1 MSWWWRCLPSAG
13 CCAAA
18 RTVMCRRALPS
29 GWKWSRCCWR
39 WRPPGP
45 VGSWWSGWASGS
57 TRAPTWTRPAPCPAR
72 PPPAGH
78 PGPSS
83 PSRGRPSRRRA
94 ATGASTCCPPAASR
108 QWQGGRNMTS
118 HQQPQ
123 KDLSTAERLKM
134 TLGAVAQGIRYTLKG
149 QHQTEGKA
157 EFTVEP
163 EDVERISAAWPGP
176 QQNVARQLLDKYG
189 PPNEA
194 TPTRLFWHR
203 NGPWKRTELTSDA
216 VVHHWPAPHT
226 DFLTQYIDYRVP
238 PELTHLIT
246 MFDGSILVDRTR
258 GEVAARCDSEAANVL
273 GLNMVHEL
281 VTGKRTVEEARHTS
295 EQSTVAYNAGR
306 EAPYAERLL
315 FEVPQGG
322 TEDLD
327 ESHLSGSLLQQAA
340 GKLKDAV
347 TPGGG
352 EEATDRRTPS

>member
-13 CCAAA
+13 CCAVA

-29 GWKWSRCCWR
+29 GWGWSRWCWR

-123 KDLSTAERLKM
+123 PKDLSTAERLKM

-149 QHQTEGKA
+149 EHQTEGKA
-157 EFTVEP
+157 QLTVEL
-163 EDVERISAAWPGP
+163 EDVERIVADWPAP
-176 QQNVARQLLDKYG
+176 QQNVARQLLAKYG

-194 TPTRLFWHR
+194 TPTRLFWHHNR
-203 NGPWKRTELTSDA
+203 PWKRTELTSDA

-226 DFLTQYIDYRVP
+226 DFLTPVP
-238 PELTHLIT
+238 RLPGPTRAGAFGGHVRWQHPGRPDPGRGGRPLRLGGGQRARPEH
-246 MFDGSILVDRTR
+246 GPRTR
-258 GEVAARCDSEAANVL
+258 
-273 GLNMVHEL
+273 H
-281 VTGKRTVEEARHTS
+281 
-295 EQSTVAYNAGR
+295 R
-306 EAPYAERLL
+306 E
-315 FEVPQGG
+315 
-322 TEDLD
+322 T
-327 ESHLSGSLLQQAA
+327 
-340 GKLKDAV
+340 
-347 TPGGG
+347 
-352 EEATDRRTPS
+352 

>member
-1 MSWWWRCLPSAG
+1 
-13 CCAAA
+13 
-18 RTVMCRRALPS
+18 
-29 GWKWSRCCWR
+29 
-39 WRPPGP
+39 
-45 VGSWWSGWASGS
+45 
-57 TRAPTWTRPAPCPAR
+57 
-72 PPPAGH
+72 
-78 PGPSS
+78 
-83 PSRGRPSRRRA
+83 
-94 ATGASTCCPPAASR
+94 
-108 QWQGGRNMTS
+108 MTS

-123 KDLSTAERLKM
+123 PEELSTAERLKM
-134 TLGAVAQGIRYTLKG
+134 TGGAVAQGIRYTLAG
-149 QHQTEGKA
+149 EHQTEGKA
-157 EFTVEP
+157 QLTVEL
-163 EDVERISAAWPGP
+163 EDVERIVADWPAP
-176 QQNVARQLLDKYG
+176 QQNVARQLLAKYG

-194 TPTRLFWHR
+194 TPTRLFWHHNR
-203 NGPWKRTELTSDA
+203 PWKRTELTSDA

-226 DFLTQYIDYRVP
+226 DFLTQYLDYRVP

-281 VTGKRTVEEARHTS
+281 VTGKRTVQEARHTS

-306 EAPYAERLL
+306 QAPYAERLL

-327 ESHLSGSLLQQAA
+327 HSHLAGAVLQQAV
-340 GKLKDAV
+340 GKLKDAL

>member
-1 MSWWWRCLPSAG
+1 MK
-13 CCAAA
+13 
-18 RTVMCRRALPS
+18 V
-29 GWKWSRCCWR
+29 
-39 WRPPGP
+39 
-45 VGSWWSGWASGS
+45 
-57 TRAPTWTRPAPCPAR
+57 
-72 PPPAGH
+72 
-78 PGPSS
+78 
-83 PSRGRPSRRRA
+83 
-94 ATGASTCCPPAASR
+94 
-108 QWQGGRNMTS
+108 TS

-123 KDLSTAERLKM
+123 PEELSTGERLKM
-134 TLGAVAQGIRYTLKG
+134 TLGAVAQGIRYTLTG

-157 EFTVEP
+157 QLQVEP
-163 EDVERISAAWPGP
+163 ADVEQIIANWPEA
-176 QQNVARQLLDKYG
+176 QQNVARQLLEKYG
-189 PPNEA
+189 APNEA

-203 NGPWKRTELTSDA
+203 NHPWKRTELTSDA

-226 DFLTQYIDYRVP
+226 DFLTQYVNYRVP

-306 EAPYAERLL
+306 AAPYAERLL

-327 ESHLSGSLLQQAA
+327 KSHLSGALLQQAV
-340 GKLKDAV
+340 GKLKDALI
-347 TPGGG
+347 PGDG

>member
-1 MSWWWRCLPSAG
+1 ML
-13 CCAAA
+13 
-18 RTVMCRRALPS
+18 
-29 GWKWSRCCWR
+29 
-39 WRPPGP
+39 
-45 VGSWWSGWASGS
+45 
-57 TRAPTWTRPAPCPAR
+57 
-72 PPPAGH
+72 
-78 PGPSS
+78 
-83 PSRGRPSRRRA
+83 
-94 ATGASTCCPPAASR
+94 
-108 QWQGGRNMTS
+108 
-118 HQQPQ
+118 
-123 KDLSTAERLKM
+123 E
-134 TLGAVAQGIRYTLKG
+134 
-149 QHQTEGKA
+149 
-157 EFTVEP
+157 
-163 EDVERISAAWPGP
+163 
-176 QQNVARQLLDKYG
+176 KYG

-203 NGPWKRTELTSDA
+203 NRPWKRTELTSDA

-273 GLNMVHEL
+273 GLNMIHEL

-295 EQSTVAYNAGR
+295 EQSTVAYNLGR
-306 EAPYAERLL
+306 DAPYAERLL

-327 ESHLSGSLLQQAA
+327 EGHLTGAVLQQAA
-340 GKLKDAV
+340 GKLKDTL